1 MVNSTVPCAFGV
13 GDTHSLNTGI
23 IRAIAIAAERA
34 GGDAIVLANVT
45 LGVTDLREQLP
56 ANAG

>member
-1 MVNSTVPCAFGV
+1 MVNSTVSRASGV
-13 GDTHSLNTGI
+13 GDAHSLNTGI

-34 GGDAIVLANVT
+34 GSDAIVLANVT

-56 ANAG
+56 VNAG